1 MSNVRKKAFAAIGCI
16 RRASQYLPGKIR
28 KMLYNSLV
36 LPHLDYC
43 STVWNSCNQTLSQT
57 EPRAYTKLCNE
68 SHSQPAPAY
77 AKCPPQRPASL
88 DYPPPTTS
96 QPNAVPG
103 APVFASAG
111 SCLPDQEICQEL
123 TILLIH
129 PRSKQATHPP
139 PPHKQVQTVLRVPG
153 CLPLQPAAP
162 NVRSKQSLSS
172 FRHPL
177 MTL

>member
-16 RRASQYLPGKIR
+16 RRVSQYLPVKIR

-43 STVWNSCNQTLSQT
+43 STVWHSCNQTLSQSLERT
-57 EPRAYTKLCNE
+57 QNYAMRVIL
-68 SHSQPAPAY
+68 SQPPRTRSAP
-77 AKCPPQRPASL
+77 PPQRPASL
-88 DYPPPTTS
+88 DYPPSTTS

-103 APVFASAG
+103 ALVFASAG

-139 PPHKQVQTVLRVPG
+139 PPHKQV
-153 CLPLQPAAP
+153 
-162 NVRSKQSLSS
+162 
-172 FRHPL
+172 
-177 MTL
+177 

>member
-1 MSNVRKKAFAAIGCI
+1 VEP
-16 RRASQYLPGKIR
+16 SQCLFQHSIISIDFIYL
-28 KMLYNSLV
+28 L
-36 LPHLDYC
+36 
-43 STVWNSCNQTLSQT
+43 
-57 EPRAYTKLCNE
+57 LCNE

-88 DYPPPTTS
+88 DCPPSTMS

-153 CLPLQPAAP
+153 CLPLQPAATRCQIKAKP
-162 NVRSKQSLSS
+162 IIFQACTND
-172 FRHPL
+172 FIIHH
-177 MTL
+177 